1 MNSTVSKEEQR
12 YKLERLKSAIDAEQ
26 LLRMLGFEI
35 TRVTNDEIRAACAVH
50 GGDNKSSF
58 RMDKHTKN
66 WMCFSHGCH
75 DEIGYDV
82 ISLVKHMLHFTF
94 TESVKYLESITGVNV
109 HNEADYIEYKRYKDR
124 QEAIQQSDNRK
135 MPTALVD
142 EAYLKGFKKFRS
154 EYFEQIKN
162 GAFPKEVLDEFEIGG
177 GYVDKFGFQRDV
189 IPIRDKNKRLV
200 AYSCRDITDK
210 APYEYKYLLTEGFD
224 KDKVLY
230 NLQRAKNFMGESKTI
245 IVVEGFKSV
254 WKLYM
259 AGYKNVV
266 ACMGS
271 RITSGQQALLYSTA
285 FNVITLFDGDEAGMS
300 GTQKALKD
308 MKEKIRI
315 SPLFLPDEI
324 DPADRSIE
332 YLQDL
337 IGII

>member
-1 MNSTVSKEEQR
+1 
-12 YKLERLKSAIDAEQ
+12 
-26 LLRMLGFEI
+26 
-35 TRVTNDEIRAACAVH
+35 
-50 GGDNKSSF
+50 
-58 RMDKHTKN
+58 
-66 WMCFSHGCH
+66 
-75 DEIGYDV
+75 
-82 ISLVKHMLHFTF
+82 
-94 TESVKYLESITGVNV
+94 
-109 HNEADYIEYKRYKDR
+109 
-124 QEAIQQSDNRK
+124 

-259 AGYKNVV
+259 AGYKNAV

-271 RITSGQQALLYSTA
+271 RITNGQQALLYSTA

-332 YLQDL
+332 YLQDM
-337 IGII
+337 IGIIK